1 MTDVSSDSPATNEDG
16 PLATPS
22 PGEPTPGNEGDLH
35 HTEPSSARTVLQVEE
50 LYKTFRIGFFRKRVD
65 AVRGV
70 SFEVREGETFGL
82 LGPNGAGKTTTLK
95 SILRLIHRDRG
106 TIRLFGEQLSLASM
120 RRIGYLPENPYVYQY
135 LRAPEFLDLCGRLLG
150 LDGKQRRARSA
161 EMLELVGLAHAT
173 DRPIGRF
180 SKGMMQ
186 RVGLAQALLHDPE
199 LLILDEPMSGLDPI
213 GRKQVRDIIL
223 GQRKRG
229 KTLIFTS
236 HVLSDVEMLC
246 DRIAIVNR
254 GQVVARGTLDQLLR
268 REVRRVRI
276 QLEGVSPEL
285 KQRLS
290 ARGFTLREQERTLH
304 VTVEGDSEVNPLLS
318 ELLRDGARVVEVE
331 PERETLEDLFVRK
344 AMASGD

>member
-1 MTDVSSDSPATNEDG
+1 MSASGGSSV
-16 PLATPS
+16 LKV
-22 PGEPTPGNEGDLH
+22 EG
-35 HTEPSSARTVLQVEE
+35 
-50 LYKTFRIGFFRKRVD
+50 LYKTFRLGFFRKRVE

-70 SFEVREGETFGL
+70 SFDVKQGETFGL
-82 LGPNGAGKTTTLK
+82 LGPNGAGKTTSIK
-95 SILRLIHRDRG
+95 SILRLILPDAG
-106 TIRLFGEQLSLASM
+106 QISLFGAALSLEAR

-135 LRAPEFLDLCGRLLG
+135 LRAHEFLDLCGRLMG
-150 LDGKQRRARSA
+150 MSRSERKKRADA
-161 EMLELVGLAHAT
+161 MIEQVGLGHAV

-186 RVGLAQALLHDPE
+186 RMGLAQALLHDPE

-223 GQRKRG
+223 AERKAG

-246 DRIAIVNR
+246 DRIAIVNK
-254 GQVVARGTLDQLLR
+254 GEVVARGTLDELLR

-276 QLEGVSPEL
+276 QLVHVGAEL
-285 KQRLS
+285 KASLS
-290 ARGFTLREQERTLH
+290 AGGHALREHDGTLH
-304 VTVEGDSEVNPLLS
+304 VTIEGDEGVNPLLA
-318 ELLRDGARVVEVE
+318 EAIAKGATVIEVE

-344 AMASGD
+344 AVTSGN

>member
-1 MTDVSSDSPATNEDG
+1 MSSGGISNDDTGASALPLPTAAIGAAPDNDQHARAAPAVVLSVS
-16 PLATPS
+16 
-22 PGEPTPGNEGDLH
+22 DLH
-35 HTEPSSARTVLQVEE
+35 
-50 LYKTFRIGFFRKRVD
+50 KTFRVGFFRKRIP

-70 SFEVREGETFGL
+70 GFDVREGETFGL
-82 LGPNGAGKTTTLK
+82 LGPNGAGKTTTIK
-95 SILRLIHRDRG
+95 TILRLIAPDQG
-106 TIRLFGEQLSLASM
+106 EIQLFGKPLSLHSM

-135 LRAPEFLDLCGRLLG
+135 LRAPEFLDLCGRLMG
-150 LDGKQRRARSA
+150 MDGKQRRARSA

-213 GRKQVRDIIL
+213 GRKQVREIIL

-268 REVRRVRI
+268 SEVRRVRI
-276 QLEGVSPEL
+276 QLEDVTPAL
-285 KQRLS
+285 KQQLA
-290 ARGFTLREQERTLH
+290 ARGYVLREHEHTVH
-304 VTVEGDSEVNPLLS
+304 VTVEGDREVNPLLL
-318 ELLRDGARVVEVE
+318 ELLQQGARVVEVE

-344 AMASGD
+344 AMASGE